1 LGDRIGI
8 GGIGTGDDGAC
19 LSALQPRRL
28 RALCKAKQSS
38 VCNAGIEQARGDTG
52 RMVERRKDR
61 ARDLAL
67 DQREEVPLRRPAYA
81 AEDRRRS

>member
-1 LGDRIGI
+1 VQ
-8 GGIGTGDDGAC
+8 
-19 LSALQPRRL
+19 S
-28 RALCKAKQSS
+28 KAKQRLQ
-38 VCNAGIEQARGDTG
+38 CWNRAGVGDTG
-52 RMVERRKDR
+52 RTVERRKDR